1 MCVCARLCVSEIVWG
16 VRVRVYMF
24 CLVAACVRVSC
35 FLFFMYT
42 GAGACVSG
50 AGCVSRPVVL
60 PYFFRRA
67 PLPRA
72 AGPPGAHS
80 SHSPAHSRPHT
91 RTCADVCMRMWGVG
105 LLASGVARALPPTH
119 FSFHRENYIIKQ
131 RGAPS
136 AGLPPSLPT
145 LQNLAVGRGKR
156 TWQGLLFGGDATYG
170 LYCSTRRL
178 SIYTALYHQPY
189 HRRIGSVG
197 SPSSNRIKAPPNPP
211 FPRC

>member
-60 PYFFRRA
+60 PYFFRRT

-91 RTCADVCMRMWGVG
+91 RTCADVCMRMWGMG
-105 LLASGVARALPPTH
+105 LLASGVAPAGIFVLSP
-119 FSFHRENYIIKQ
+119 Y
-131 RGAPS
+131 S
-136 AGLPPSLPT
+136 AQVLHGE
-145 LQNLAVGRGKR
+145 G
-156 TWQGLLFGGDATYG
+156 GGDMGTRSSAVRPATNA
-170 LYCSTRRL
+170 C
-178 SIYTALYHQPY
+178 
-189 HRRIGSVG
+189 
-197 SPSSNRIKAPPNPP
+197 
-211 FPRC
+211 